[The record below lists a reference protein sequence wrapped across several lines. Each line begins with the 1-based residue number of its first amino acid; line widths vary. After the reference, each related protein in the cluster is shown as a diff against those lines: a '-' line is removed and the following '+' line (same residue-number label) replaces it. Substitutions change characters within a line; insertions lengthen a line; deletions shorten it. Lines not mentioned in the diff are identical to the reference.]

1 MARVEGVRNMRGLP
15 EGKRIAAG
23 VARTGR
29 KTTSCA
35 AVDSSLQHCH
45 SLL

>member
-1 MARVEGVRNMRGLP
+1 MLGLS
-15 EGKRIAAG
+15 EGKRIAVG

-35 AVDSSLQHCH
+35 AVDSPPQHCH